1 MYRNTDFNKT
11 IAFRVLLQHCYY
23 CQQRASQQTV
33 HILFLANDRC
43 LRDYDLVVARIVDHC
58 FSQAQLLFSWAP
70 GIPPAKSGPAK
81 SVETTTTTRLGRTN
95 DGEEGDVGGRSTTVE
110 IGGSRA
116 GVQARV
122 ADARPTHVQRKQV
135 VDTADREPARVVR
148 RRAVGDVGRVEVAV
162 DGRQDEVDVPVSVG
176 RSPAVRRHAVQR
188 EVRLDVHQSVARTER
203 SRPQQPRLRY
213 DTHAHTWSAPSNT
226 TDCIT
231 DGYADGRRAQSV
243 MSRSC

>member
-1 MYRNTDFNKT
+1 M
-11 IAFRVLLQHCYY
+11 
-23 CQQRASQQTV
+23 
-33 HILFLANDRC
+33 
-43 LRDYDLVVARIVDHC
+43 
-58 FSQAQLLFSWAP
+58 
-70 GIPPAKSGPAK
+70 
-81 SVETTTTTRLGRTN
+81 
-95 DGEEGDVGGRSTTVE
+95 GGRSTTVE
-110 IGGSRA
+110 VGGSRA

-122 ADARPTHVQRKQV
+122 ADARPAHVQRQHV

-213 DTHAHTWSAPSNT
+213 DTRAHTWSAPSNT
-226 TDCIT
+226 TDCVT
-231 DGYADGRRAQSV
+231 DGYTHTQTHTQLFNGPLSRTNQVSRYQKVGIVELCYYARA
-243 MSRSC
+243 